1 MTDRWLQEIL
11 NIDGVRGVYIASGRG
26 NVIEKLGI
34 DEKDAVLEQLT
45 VHVLRI
51 LSGYHLRSLTITEIE
66 FYWQDQY
73 VICRY
78 TNNMLLVILCKTPKV
93 LSLLRITLNVALANL
108 LEDKKLTKAIKDQTA
123 DKTYHINKGELDENE
138 VRLINKLR

>member
-26 NVIEKLGI
+26 NVIEKLGL
-34 DEKDAVLEQLT
+34 DEKDAVLDQLT
-45 VHVLRI
+45 VYVLRI
-51 LSGYHLRSLTITEIE
+51 ISGYHLRSLTITEIE

-108 LEDKKLTKAIKDQTA
+108 LEDKKLTKSIKDQTA

>member
-1 MTDRWLQEIL
+1 MADRWLQEIL

-26 NVIEKLGI
+26 NVIEKLGL
-34 DEKDAVLEQLT
+34 DEKDAVLEKLT
-45 VHVLRI
+45 VHILRI
-51 LSGYHLRSLTITEIE
+51 LSGHYLRNLTITEIE

-73 VICRY
+73 IICRH

-108 LEDKKLTKAIKDQTA
+108 LEDKKLIKLIKDQTA
-123 DKTYHINKGELDENE
+123 DKTFHINKGDLDESE
-138 VRLINKLR
+138 VRLITKLK